1 MLKHGEFTMHSID
14 ENDDLLFS
22 VTIKGPEAEEDF
34 WHNELKI
41 KVAMALI
48 EGTKFDSFESE
59 IVFNPTDS
67 KEATGFFKLFEPWYM
82 KIIISKKE
90 RVAEQKLQMI
100 PKIYIIY

>member
-1 MLKHGEFTMHSID
+1 MCRYKAYILAESK
-14 ENDDLLFS
+14 
-22 VTIKGPEAEEDF
+22 KG
-34 WHNELKI
+34 KYI
-41 KVAMALI
+41 
-48 EGTKFDSFESE
+48 GTKFDSFESE

-67 KEATGFFKLFEPWYM
+67 KEETGYFKLFEPWYM

>member
-1 MLKHGEFTMHSID
+1 MLKHGEFTMHSFD

-48 EGTKFDSFESE
+48 EGTKFDSFFEE
-59 IVFNPTDS
+59 
-67 KEATGFFKLFEPWYM
+67 EEKLAQITELIQAMTAW
-82 KIIISKKE
+82 E
-90 RVAEQKLQMI
+90 
-100 PKIYIIY
+100 

>member
-1 MLKHGEFTMHSID
+1 MLKHVEFTMHSFD

-48 EGTKFDSFESE
+48 EGTKFDSFFEE
-59 IVFNPTDS
+59 
-67 KEATGFFKLFEPWYM
+67 EEKLAQITELIQAMTAW
-82 KIIISKKE
+82 E
-90 RVAEQKLQMI
+90 
-100 PKIYIIY
+100 